1 MRVSA
6 CLYMAFKN
14 FIGKKRTMIKLFAV
28 YAMIIVVVLCLFSYR
43 QSIDKQLNTIVSKSA
58 SACFVETDSRLDTSK
73 YPMINEIKIVRSY
86 DPNLNLDR
94 ISMTI
99 NDSEKRLGV
108 NDYSYNF
115 ETDFSVGTLKETY
128 AVPFKI
134 DAYSP
139 EGVVFSAQDLR
150 EFFEKNRD
158 VKPVIEGEIFPGEN
172 GIVMSDYMLEKFG
185 LEADAKWIGAEI
197 TLTDIET
204 GKVICGGLTLSG
216 IIDSGLYYTEA
227 NRFNAQIIVSDKSAS
242 EDYES
247 PVYLYYGEDY
257 ASTYNLALAVS
268 SDQIRSRYSSLL
280 EMYNAIEN
288 QQLIVRKV
296 VGIILSALF
305 LAMTVS
311 VLTVLFFYYVQ
322 QKSYR
327 QMVRAIGMRDA
338 DVFACAFFEQVYCL
352 VAAAVVGT
360 GISIVLIDLINAYF
374 SAALSLSI
382 SIQAESIGLL
392 LLSSTGVI
400 LLFSALVTAISCLRL
415 TREPISLS
423 MTQ

>member
-1 MRVSA
+1 MSG
-6 CLYMAFKN
+6 AFDN
-14 FIGKKRTMIKLFAV
+14 I
-28 YAMIIVVVLCLFSYR
+28 
-43 QSIDKQLNTIVSKSA
+43 
-58 SACFVETDSRLDTSK
+58 
-73 YPMINEIKIVRSY
+73 
-86 DPNLNLDR
+86 
-94 ISMTI
+94 
-99 NDSEKRLGV
+99 
-108 NDYSYNF
+108 
-115 ETDFSVGTLKETY
+115 Y

-158 VKPVIEGEIFPGEN
+158 VRSVIEGEIFPGEN

-204 GKVICGGLTLSG
+204 GKVFCSGLTLSG

-415 TREPISLS
+415 TRELISLS